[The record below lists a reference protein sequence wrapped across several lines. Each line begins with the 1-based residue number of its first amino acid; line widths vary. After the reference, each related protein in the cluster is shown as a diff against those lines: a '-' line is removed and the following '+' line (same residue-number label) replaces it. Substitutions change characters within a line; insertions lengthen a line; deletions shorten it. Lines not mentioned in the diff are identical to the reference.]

1 MKLQYWTNG
10 EPITVPEPYKTYKRP
25 IGGLTF
31 KDEIPELV
39 QADTSTEGDTA
50 EPRLIIPLTS
60 GRDSRDRTDDDLI
73 DSLIVHSY
81 DADLIE
87 SHSKRSF
94 KFTKLIDFLS
104 QNLKNTTDYLKCL
117 KIFFRLSY

>member
-1 MKLQYWTNG
+1 MATLLINKINAPT
-10 EPITVPEPYKTYKRP
+10 IP
-25 IGGLTF
+25 IGSSNIHNPKGVEAGLL
-31 KDEIPELV
+31 KNL
-39 QADTSTEGDTA
+39 
-50 EPRLIIPLTS
+50 LIMKFERIVCES
-60 GRDSRDRTDDDLI
+60 YNKNKMEWNFVTDMINLNEDDLI

-87 SHSKRSF
+87 SHSKHSF
-94 KFTKLIDFLS
+94 KFTKLIDFLP